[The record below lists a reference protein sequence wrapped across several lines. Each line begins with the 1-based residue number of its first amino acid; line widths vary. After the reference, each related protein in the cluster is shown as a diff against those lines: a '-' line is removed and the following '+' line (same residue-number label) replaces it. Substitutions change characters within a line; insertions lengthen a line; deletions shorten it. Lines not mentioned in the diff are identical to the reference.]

1 MNTLQTGVT
10 LTLTKAEVSLLINSL
25 ENDVDMMSHS
35 EVPDYTDVGL
45 MQYYLTRASTLRMLK
60 ELT

>member
-1 MNTLQTGVT
+1 MSTLQTGVT

-35 EVPDYTDVGL
+35 
-45 MQYYLTRASTLRMLK
+45 TLRMLK